1 MRSLP
6 KLRSGQL
13 QRSVRETLLNLAAAG
28 GAVCLTAVVL
38 AVAFNITLIL
48 FKTGSMSPAIPA
60 GSLAVVREI
69 PAAEIKVGDVVTVDR
84 PGKLPITHRIQT
96 IGPAEGAARS
106 ITMKGDANAEAD
118 PAPYVVER
126 VRIVLWS
133 VPGLAYPLAAAANPV
148 VLGATT
154 VCVAALV
161 SWVLWPR
168 SGSRNGS
175 RPGSGHGSRR
185 KRGQHAAA

>member
-1 MRSLP
+1 MSTPRIRPGRFQHRL
-6 KLRSGQL
+6 
-13 QRSVRETLLNLAAAG
+13 RETLLNIAAAG
-28 GAVCLTAVVL
+28 GAVCLVAVVL

-48 FKTGSMSPAIPA
+48 FKTGSMSPTIPA

-69 PAAEIKVGDVVTVDR
+69 PAADIKIGDVVTVDR
-84 PGKLPITHRIQT
+84 PGKLPITHRIQSVA
-96 IGPAEGAARS
+96 PAEGAART

-133 VPGLAYPLAAAANPV
+133 VPGLAYPLAAAATPV

-175 RPGSGHGSRR
+175 GNGSGRGQRR

>member
-1 MRSLP
+1 MSATRFYADRFQRR
-6 KLRSGQL
+6 LREG
-13 QRSVRETLLNLAAAG
+13 LLNLAAAG
-28 GAVCLTAVVL
+28 GAVCLIAVVL

-48 FKTGSMSPAIPA
+48 FKTGSMSPTIPG

-69 PAAEIKVGDVVTVDR
+69 PAAEINVGDVVTVDR
-84 PGKLPITHRIQT
+84 PGKLPITHRVQT
-96 IGPAEGAARS
+96 VGPADGAART

-126 VRIVLWS
+126 VRVVLWS
-133 VPGLAYPLAAAANPV
+133 VPGLAYPLAAAANPL
-148 VLGATT
+148 VLGATS

-168 SGSRNGS
+168 NGSRNGP
-175 RPGSGHGSRR
+175 RDGSPRGR
-185 KRGQHAAA
+185 KRGQHVAA